1 MILTQF
7 PGEISALVAALFWAI
22 ASVIYANVGTKIP
35 PLGLNLIKGGIA
47 IGLLLLTITFQ
58 SGGELP
64 EFSPWVFGLL
74 PLSGIIGIGIG
85 DTAFFTTLNCLGPR
99 RALLLE
105 TLAPPL
111 TALIAFIFLGER
123 LSLTAWGGI
132 FITVLGIAW
141 VITEQAPETLGIP
154 LRLNRGLV
162 FGSIAALS
170 QSTGAILSHLA
181 LTQSGISPLWST
193 LLRILGGVAVLLLAL
208 PIQRLSPLALVKPLR
223 SRRVL
228 GIIIVATFFG
238 TYLGIWLQQTALKF
252 TAAGIAQTLTSTS
265 PLFVLPIAIAMGE
278 TISFRAFLGAL
289 VAIFGVAM
297 LFLA

>member
-1 MILTQF
+1 MIFTQF

-22 ASVIYANVGTKIP
+22 ASVIYANVGTQIP

-47 IGLLLLTITFQ
+47 IGLLLLTITLQ

-123 LSLTAWGGI
+123 LSPTAWGGI
-132 FITVLGIAW
+132 FLTVLGIAW
-141 VITEQAPETLGIP
+141 VITERAAETVGMP
-154 LRLNRGLV
+154 LRLTRGLV

-193 LLRILGGVAVLLLAL
+193 LLRIVGGVGVLVLAL
-208 PIQRLSPLALVKPLR
+208 PIQRLSPAALLKPLQ

-228 GIIIVATFFG
+228 GIIMVATFFG

-265 PLFVLPIAIAMGE
+265 PLFVLPIAIAMGDRV
-278 TISFRAFLGAL
+278 SWRAILGAL